1 MVGELQALSFLVA
14 ISGRGMILSYLLKFV
29 AKTETS
35 DNPIPR
41 SFVLKS
47 LVDYVVFFSDID
59 YSELQRKLDSDEI
72 TLIDVRLPKER
83 SEEGM
88 IPKSKN
94 IVLEALG
101 PIILFPDEKFAKR
114 FGFKKPA
121 LDDPIVVS
129 CLGGVRA
136 RTAQLALMGVG
147 YNNVR
152 VYVGSFEDWIT
163 KGGPV
168 VYPEPDS

>member
-1 MVGELQALSFLVA
+1 MLPLTSRFPRGFSAN
-14 ISGRGMILSYLLKFV
+14 ISL
-29 AKTETS
+29 
-35 DNPIPR
+35 PP
-41 SFVLKS
+41 
-47 LVDYVVFFSDID
+47 DID

-101 PIILFPDEKFAKR
+101 PIILFPDEKFTKR

-129 CLGGVRA
+129 CLGGIRA
-136 RTAQLALMGVG
+136 RTAQLAMMGVG

-152 VYVGSFEDWIT
+152 VYVGSFEDWVA

>member
-1 MVGELQALSFLVA
+1 MMIIRKTFPRLVFNSRCLMLPLTSQFPQGFSTN
-14 ISGRGMILSYLLKFV
+14 ISL
-29 AKTETS
+29 
-35 DNPIPR
+35 PP
-41 SFVLKS
+41 
-47 LVDYVVFFSDID
+47 DID